1 MYMLPRDNHCIT
13 PTPSCGTSSVV
24 PAANPDWLNPVH
36 DGPSFAS
43 SPLVSADSS
52 SSSMAPMTTPAME
65 ITATPN
71 TSLEGFAQPGSVPGD
86 VGLLYR
92 RLGRHL
98 SLPIQNFVPKRECP
112 ANDDSDSND
121 SDGDEEMRDAPRAK
135 PKVRGKW
142 KAVPPPLSSQEEDA
156 KPMAAA
162 AVVVSEVKQR
172 NDTDDCKRAEMLTY
186 EKAAAEWERS
196 LLESPRLLPTPNGVK
211 QLIDLGVPA
220 HHCSVEDA
228 VEDSE
233 NAKKAAPRTT
243 RTSWT
248 ASSLAR
254 RLALERSQVH
264 LRPPEWRHE
273 VQDLVLCFVFFRGDG
288 GGGGGGGGCGGGG
301 GGDEGGRGGRG
312 GGSGV
317 HNPEHA
323 STDVAPGG
331 SGSRRFGSPHAVH
344 HEPRRRQSEPVEHRR
359 HDALVPS
366 TAPLRFPLSW
376 I

>member
-121 SDGDEEMRDAPRAK
+121 SELEPPAKRVTRHSQGVVKSPDA
-135 PKVRGKW
+135 
-142 KAVPPPLSSQEEDA
+142 
-156 KPMAAA
+156 
-162 AVVVSEVKQR
+162 
-172 NDTDDCKRAEMLTY
+172 
-186 EKAAAEWERS
+186 RS
-196 LLESPRLLPTPNGVK
+196 L
-211 QLIDLGVPA
+211 
-220 HHCSVEDA
+220 
-228 VEDSE
+228 
-233 NAKKAAPRTT
+233 
-243 RTSWT
+243 
-248 ASSLAR
+248 R
-254 RLALERSQVH
+254 RLTRS
-264 LRPPEWRHE
+264 RE
-273 VQDLVLCFVFFRGDG
+273 
-288 GGGGGGGGCGGGG
+288 
-301 GGDEGGRGGRG
+301 
-312 GGSGV
+312 
-317 HNPEHA
+317 
-323 STDVAPGG
+323 
-331 SGSRRFGSPHAVH
+331 
-344 HEPRRRQSEPVEHRR
+344 
-359 HDALVPS
+359 
-366 TAPLRFPLSW
+366 
-376 I
+376 

>member
-233 NAKKAAPRTT
+233 NAKKGCSEDDAYLVDSLFLGPTPCPRKKPKFTYDHLSGVMKYK
-243 RTSWT
+243 TSSF
-248 ASSLAR
+248 ASSSSAAAMAAAAAATAAAATAAATGINGGMGATAGVGTTSGAGVAAGR
-254 RLALERSQVH
+254 
-264 LRPPEWRHE
+264 
-273 VQDLVLCFVFFRGDG
+273 G
-288 GGGGGGGGCGGGG
+288 GGGGA
-301 GGDEGGRGGRG
+301 RATARTMRTPT
-312 GGSGV
+312 SGQY
-317 HNPEHA
+317 
-323 STDVAPGG
+323 S
-331 SGSRRFGSPHAVH
+331 SPAW
-344 HEPRRRQSEPVEHRR
+344 S
-359 HDALVPS
+359 
-366 TAPLRFPLSW
+366 
-376 I
+376 